1 LPFLYVP
8 LQATKGVIG
17 VLVMRLKDPESE
29 LWLLPEQL
37 RRGLMESMAKQVAMS
52 LEVERLEK
60 NALDADI
67 VAKTEPN

>member
-1 LPFLYVP
+1 
-8 LQATKGVIG
+8 
-17 VLVMRLKDPESE
+17 MRLKDPESE

-60 NALDADI
+60 SALHTNI
-67 VAKTEPN
+67 VAET